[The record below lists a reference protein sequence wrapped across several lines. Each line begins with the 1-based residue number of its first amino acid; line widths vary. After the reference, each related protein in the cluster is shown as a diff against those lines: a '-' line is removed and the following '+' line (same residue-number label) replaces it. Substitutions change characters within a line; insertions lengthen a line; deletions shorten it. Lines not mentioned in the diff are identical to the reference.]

1 MATGTGK
8 TYQGI
13 DYSETRVYE
22 NKSKRSPDPLT
33 NKDYRETR
41 VYENKMERVS
51 EKCPA

>member
-22 NKSKRSPDPLT
+22 NK
-33 NKDYRETR
+33 
-41 VYENKMERVS
+41 MERVS
-51 EKCPA
+51 ENCPA